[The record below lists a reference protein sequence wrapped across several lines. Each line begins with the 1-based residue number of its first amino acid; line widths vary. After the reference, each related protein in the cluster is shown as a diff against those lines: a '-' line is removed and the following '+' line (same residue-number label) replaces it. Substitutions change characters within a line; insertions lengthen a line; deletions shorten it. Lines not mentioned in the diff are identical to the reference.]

1 MLTDAKYEDSNKS
14 DDGDVIIQSEYE
26 GDTSSLF
33 SSQNIVKSDDE
44 SRMRQ
49 YKLRKVKKI
58 VAKCRIRKIKFDKY
72 FVNLSYQLAQ
82 DEDSLSMAELEKLNA
97 MKCNTQMQW
106 SFRLRLLFNW

>member
-1 MLTDAKYEDSNKS
+1 MKYEDSNKS

-33 SSQNIVKSDDE
+33 SSQGIKSDDE

-58 VAKCRIRKIKFDKY
+58 VAKCRTKKIKFDKY
-72 FVNLSYQLAQ
+72 FVNLSFQLAEN
-82 DEDSLSMAELEKLNA
+82 EDSLSMAQLEQLRVESNEA
-97 MKCNTQMQW
+97 LG
-106 SFRLRLLFNW
+106 SRLLFNRQFI